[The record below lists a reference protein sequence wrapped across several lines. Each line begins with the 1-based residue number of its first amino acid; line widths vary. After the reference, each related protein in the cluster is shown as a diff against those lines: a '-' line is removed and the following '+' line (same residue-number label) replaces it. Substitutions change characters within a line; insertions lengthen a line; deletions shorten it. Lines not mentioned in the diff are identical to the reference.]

1 VREEAPQD
9 HGFARQR
16 RRPRIGTITLIVL
29 LHVAALYGLGRAFAP
44 DFTQDVEK
52 SVVSA
57 FTVTVTAPEDPP
69 PSEPTPEEGAAG
81 NAGERATPRPV
92 TAPKP
97 EIPVRQDEPLPEAS
111 SDGAEDTSGAGDAGE
126 GTGGAG
132 SVIGTGSGREG
143 SGAGGAAVS
152 KPVLIRSITDASAFP
167 IPPGGREAR
176 IGKAVVVRLI
186 VSAQGRAT
194 NCSIYRASPFPETDR
209 AVCRLALEQLRFE
222 PARDRNGDPV
232 SAPFYYQQRFFN

>member
-1 VREEAPQD
+1 MAEQATQGQ
-9 HGFARQR
+9 GFAKQPRK
-16 RRPRIGTITLIVL
+16 PRIGTIVLIVL

-69 PSEPTPEEGAAG
+69 TSEPAPEEGAAG

-97 EIPVRQDEPLPEAS
+97 EIPVRQDEPMPEAS
-111 SDGAEDTSGAGDAGE
+111 SDGAEDTSGARDAGE
-126 GTGGAG
+126 GTGEAG
-132 SVIGTGSGREG
+132 SGVGTGSGREG
-143 SGAGGAAVS
+143 SGAGGAAVT

-176 IGKAVVVRLI
+176 IGKSVIVRLI

-194 NCSIYRASPFPETDR
+194 NCRIYRASPFPQTD
-209 AVCRLALEQLRFE
+209 ATVCRLALEQLRFE
-222 PARDRNGDPV
+222 PARDRNGNPV